1 MRTALFLFNH
11 DAPHQVAHLAGT
23 AAAFARLYPQHR
35 TVIAYATPSI
45 RRAIGQ
51 IAPAPDLAAA
61 QWHELALPGWTRP
74 VTALDSLVPASRVLR
89 LRHHADLFAR
99 ADAVISTERTCLK
112 VRPFIDP
119 RDMPMF
125 IRIPHGAGDRNVTYH
140 PDYRQFDRIL
150 LAGEKAVQHMMTVGV
165 ARDRLRIVGYP
176 KFDAVDRSPR
186 PRLFGN
192 DRPTFVYNPH
202 FDPHLSSWYDAGSAL
217 LEWFASS
224 EGQDYNC
231 VFAPHVMLFRKRL
244 HISPEY
250 RTARLRPD
258 VPRAAMRADNILVDL
273 DGPRLFDM
281 TYTQGADAYIGDASS
296 QLYEFLLRPRPVF
309 LLDPNGALA
318 SEGEAT
324 LPFLSAGPRFAGVD
338 ELIQAIRASR
348 DLQNNFAQAQKTL
361 FDHTFSVTDTPAP
374 ERAAAAIADALAGAR
389 G

>member
-35 TVIAYATPSI
+35 TMIAYATVPI
-45 RRAIGQ
+45 RRAVER
-51 IAPAPDLAAA
+51 IAPAPDLAAVE
-61 QWHELALPGWTRP
+61 WHELGLPAWTRP
-74 VTALDSLVPASRVLR
+74 VAALDSLVPASRVLR
-89 LRHHADLFAR
+89 LRRHAGLFAS
-99 ADAVISTERTCLK
+99 ADAVVSTERTCLK
-112 VRPFIDP
+112 VKRFIHP

-150 LAGEKAVQHMMTVGV
+150 LAGEKAVQHMMAIGV

-202 FDPHLSSWYDAGSAL
+202 FDPHLSSWYDAGPAL

-258 VPRAAMRADNILVDL
+258 VPRSAMRADNIVVDL

-281 TYTQGADAYIGDASS
+281 SYTLGADAYIGDASS

-309 LLDPNGALA
+309 LLDPNRALA
-318 SEGEAT
+318 SEGEAA
-324 LPFLSAGPRFAGVD
+324 LPFLAAGPRFAGVD
-338 ELIQAIRASR
+338 GLTQAIRASR
-348 DLQNNFAQAQKTL
+348 DLRNDFAQAQQIL